1 MNHQSIFSSS
11 GRVISLAVG
20 VLTLS
25 FASPILA
32 QTTEKTT
39 SCGCNIRT
47 LTVVGRGVES
57 VPTNISKIQL
67 GVEFQAK
74 TANQAQQE
82 VAKRSDAVVKLLR
95 SRSVEKLQTTGIRLN
110 PVYSYQNNIQRLTGY
125 TATNTVSFQIATE
138 KAGSVMD
145 DAVSAGA
152 TRIDSISFIAPDT
165 SISLAQQQALKEAS
179 QDAQK
184 QADAVLS
191 SLGLTRKDVVNISIN
206 SANPPQPVNYALDG
220 FAKTQSINTPVI
232 GGEQQVEATI
242 TLTVSY

>member
-1 MNHQSIFSSS
+1 MTNQSMFCAS
-11 GRVISLAVG
+11 GRLISLAVG
-20 VLTLS
+20 VFTLS

-39 SCGCNIRT
+39 HCGCNIRT
-47 LTVVGRGVES
+47 LTVVGRGSES
-57 VPTNISKIQL
+57 VATNISKIQL

-82 VAKRSDAVVKLLR
+82 VAKRSDSVVKLLR

-110 PVYSYQNNIQRLTGY
+110 PVYSYENNIQRLTGY

-138 KAGSVMD
+138 KAGGMMD

-152 TRIDSISFIAPDT
+152 TRIDSISFIAPET
-165 SISLAQQQALKEAS
+165 AISNAQQQALKEAS

-184 QADAVLS
+184 QADTVLA

-206 SANPPQPVNYALDG
+206 SANPPQPVNYALDT

-232 GGEQQVEATI
+232 GGEQQVEATV
-242 TLTVSY
+242 TLQISY